1 MAIRSTTGIAAK
13 TESAGFMAIAI
24 ELALAARLASA
35 ESLRKRLFL
44 EAFEALDSQW

>member
-1 MAIRSTTGIAAK
+1 MAIRSTTGTAAK
-13 TESAGFMAIAI
+13 TESAGFMPIAT
-24 ELALAARLASA
+24 ELASA